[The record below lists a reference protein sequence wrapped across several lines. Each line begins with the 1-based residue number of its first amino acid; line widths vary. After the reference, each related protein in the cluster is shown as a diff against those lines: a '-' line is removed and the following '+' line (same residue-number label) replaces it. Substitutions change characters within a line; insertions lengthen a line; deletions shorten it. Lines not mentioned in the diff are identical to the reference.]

1 MQLHAFVVLRF
12 VQADIDPPLKRKEV
26 TKEAEKEAG
35 CNKPEAQKPRSNPKP
50 PPSKPNAK
58 KQTTGCV
65 SVCIYTV
72 CIYTYIYIHIL
83 EV

>member
-35 CNKPEAQKPRSNPKP
+35 CNKPEAQNPDQTQSHPLVNPTRRS
-50 PPSKPNAK
+50 
-58 KQTTGCV
+58 KQQGVCLYVYILCV
-65 SVCIYTV
+65 YIH
-72 CIYTYIYIHIL
+72 IYIYIY
-83 EV
+83 